1 MYTILIGFALHAS
14 NFNLSYTMYE
24 LKAIKAIW
32 FEIFSIGG
40 QTQNCQ
46 IMLDGLIRQA
56 VAILAR
62 WAHKFN
68 W

>member
-1 MYTILIGFALHAS
+1 MRRISIYPIRCTSQLK
-14 NFNLSYTMYE
+14 